1 MIANKQKIKVFL
13 KQLSKLLT
21 ESGADIHGNIAFF
34 DPDAEKWSD
43 WLELE
48 ASALRVRV
56 KDIGPDEDQ
65 TTSNRVDKLEEM
77 HNDMLALRVEVLE
90 LTSQVMG
97 TIIKKTKA
105 KKRPVKKTTRKD
117 KT

>member
-21 ESGADIHGNIAFF
+21 GAGADIRGKIAFF
-34 DPDAEKWSD
+34 DPDTEKWSD

-48 ASALRVRV
+48 ASALRVIV
-56 KDIGPDEDQ
+56 KDIGPDEDL
-65 TTSNRVDKLEEM
+65 TVSNPADKLEEM

-97 TIIKKTKA
+97 TIIKKSN
-105 KKRPVKKTTRKD
+105 KKPVKKTTRKD
-117 KT
+117 KA